1 MIQNQMANL
10 QAGTGQM
17 SNLVLPQMVHKPNA
31 IRAYPLEDF
40 DDRPAVAVADGRN
53 ASRTAELSLRIEL
66 GRTQISI
73 DDSHTL
79 RIGSVLLLD
88 TLADDLVNVHAGGRL
103 IGRGEVI
110 TIDGNVGV
118 RMIELFGV

>member
-17 SNLVLPQMVHKPNA
+17 SNLVLPQMVHKPHA
-31 IRAYPLEDF
+31 IRTYPLEDF
-40 DDRPAVAVADGRN
+40 DDRPAAAVADGRN

-73 DDSHTL
+73 DDSRTL